1 MKLNSDGLEH
11 ISQLLRENT
20 AEGRIKMKKS
30 LAKVIGVIIAI
41 AAVITIVNSL
51 FVIKE
56 NQYGLVREFGKIE
69 RVISEPG
76 LYFKIPFVQEKDT
89 VTKEL
94 MLYDIAK
101 SDVIT
106 KDKKSMIVDSFVL
119 WKVTEPRVFAQTL
132 NTSSSGAEARIN
144 VAVYNAIKNVISS
157 MTQTDIIAARGQ
169 ELTDLI
175 VANLDAISQ
184 YGIAI
189 TTVEIKLLDLPEDNK
204 GAFFERMISERENI
218 AATYTAEGNSEAQVI
233 KNSTDKETAL
243 LISEAQKEAE
253 ILRAEGEAEYMEIMA
268 SAYNDES
275 RADFYSYIRSLDA
288 IKSAVKGGDKTIILD
303 KDSPIAQIFYK

>member
-1 MKLNSDGLEH
+1 
-11 ISQLLRENT
+11 
-20 AEGRIKMKKS
+20 MKK
-30 LAKVIGVIIAI
+30 GIIKAAAVLI
-41 AAVITIVNSL
+41 VFAAVIAAANSL

-56 NQYGLVREFGKIE
+56 NQYGIVREFGRIE
-69 RVISEPG
+69 KVISEPG
-76 LYFKIPFVQEKDT
+76 LYMKVPFVQEKGT

-119 WKVTEPRVFAQTL
+119 WRVIDPRAFAQTL
-132 NTSSSGAEARIN
+132 NTSASGAEDRIN

-169 ELTDLI
+169 ELTNLI
-175 VANLDAISQ
+175 VSNLDAINQ
-184 YGIAI
+184 YGIEV

-204 GAFFERMISERENI
+204 GAVFERMISERENI

-233 KNSTDKETAL
+233 RNSTDKEAAL
-243 LISEAQKEAE
+243 LISEAKKEAE
-253 ILRAEGEAEYMEIMA
+253 ILRAEGEAQYMEIMA
-268 SAYNDES
+268 SAYSDEL
-275 RADFYSYIRSLDA
+275 RADFYRYTRSLDA
-288 IKSAVKGGDKTIILD
+288 LKNSVQGGKKTIILD
-303 KDSPIAQIFYK
+303 KDSPIAQIFYQY